1 MKRHVILLSFLAIA
15 IVLCVAVKAPA
26 QLAGR
31 QIVCPG
37 DPIPVGWIKVDERI
51 DATACDAG
59 LVWVLET
66 FINKAPGSAMVIC
79 ADQPTPGG
87 WETLG
92 VASSSNQC
100 GGTDATGSNIKSIRR
115 VA

>member
-1 MKRHVILLSFLAIA
+1 MKRHVIRFSFLAIA

-31 QIVCPG
+31 QILCPG
-37 DPIPVGWIKVDERI
+37 DPIPVGWIKVDERV

-59 LVWVLET
+59 VVWVLET
-66 FINKAPGSAMVIC
+66 FINKAPGAAMVVC
-79 ADQPTPGG
+79 ADQATPGG

-92 VASSSNQC
+92 VASSTDQC
-100 GGTDATGSNIKSIRR
+100 SGADASGSNIKSIRR
-115 VA
+115 IV

>member
-1 MKRHVILLSFLAIA
+1 MKRHLILLTFLALA
-15 IVLCVAVKAPA
+15 CVLGVAVKAPA

-66 FINKAPGSAMVIC
+66 FINKAPGSAMVVC
-79 ADQPTPGG
+79 ADQSTPGG

-92 VASSSNQC
+92 VASSSGQC
-100 GGTDATGSNIKSIRR
+100 GGTDATGSNVKSIRR
-115 VA
+115 LV